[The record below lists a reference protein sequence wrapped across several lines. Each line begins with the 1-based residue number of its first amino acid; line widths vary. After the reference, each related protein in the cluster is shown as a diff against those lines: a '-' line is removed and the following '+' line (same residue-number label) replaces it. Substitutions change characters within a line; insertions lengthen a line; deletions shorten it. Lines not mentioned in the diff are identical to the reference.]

1 MACIPLYFI
10 LQLYLLWRLRAKWR
24 IAAAILAVP
33 MVFVL
38 AHAIYA
44 CIGGSNIFPL
54 GLIFTSPAVLLYL
67 LVLLTIR
74 RARHVAA

>member
-1 MACIPLYFI
+1 
-10 LQLYLLWRLRAKWR
+10 
-24 IAAAILAVP
+24 